1 MLGFDGAPPP
11 TTMPAMTAT
20 LQGISSMATRQVLAE
35 LAAAWERSSGQRVAI
50 ESVGGV
56 DAARRVAAG
65 EAFDFVVLARDAIEK
80 LMAGGQ
86 VVPGT
91 RVDLVD
97 SGVAIAVRAGAPH
110 PDVASEDALRR
121 AVLAAPTVGYST
133 GPSGVA
139 LVKLFERWGVA
150 QQLQGRLV
158 QAPPGVPV
166 GALVARGEVA
176 LGFQQLSELIHLE
189 GIELVGPM
197 PAAVQITTTFSGA
210 LCQTSPQG
218 DAVRAMLAFMAA
230 PDAAAAKRRNG
241 MEPAEHEEDEQ

>member
-1 MLGFDGAPPP
+1 
-11 TTMPAMTAT
+11 
-20 LQGISSMATRQVLAE
+20 MATRQVLGE
-35 LAAAWERSSGQRVAI
+35 LAQAREQRSGQPVQV

-65 EAFDFVVLARDAIEK
+65 EAFDFVVLASDAIDK
-80 LMAGGQ
+80 LVAGGQ
-86 VVPGT
+86 AVAGS

-97 SGVAIAVRAGAPH
+97 SGVAIAVQAGAPR
-110 PDVASEDALRR
+110 PDIGSEDALRR
-121 AVLAAPTVGYST
+121 AVLAAASVGYST

-139 LVKLFERWGVA
+139 LVKLFERWGIA
-150 QQLQGRLV
+150 QELQGRLV

-189 GIELVGPM
+189 GITVVGPM
-197 PAAVQITTTFSGA
+197 PAAVQIKTIFSGA
-210 LCQTSPQG
+210 LCTVSTQP

-230 PDAAAAKRRNG
+230 PEADAAKRRNG
-241 MEPAEHEEDEQ
+241 MEPA

>member
-1 MLGFDGAPPP
+1 
-11 TTMPAMTAT
+11 
-20 LQGISSMATRQVLAE
+20 MATRQVLGE
-35 LAAAWERSSGQRVAI
+35 LAQAWVQRSARPVRL

-65 EAFDFVVLARDAIEK
+65 EAFDFVVLASDAIDK
-80 LMAGGQ
+80 LVAGGQ
-86 VVPGT
+86 AVAGS

-97 SGVAIAVRAGAPH
+97 SGVAIAVQAGAPR
-110 PDVASEDALRR
+110 PDIASEDALRR

-139 LVKLFERWGVA
+139 LVKLFERWGIA
-150 QQLQGRLV
+150 QELQGRLV

-189 GIELVGPM
+189 GLAVVGPM
-197 PAAVQITTTFSGA
+197 PPAVQIKTIFSGA
-210 LCQTSPQG
+210 LCTAATQP
-218 DAVRAMLAFMAA
+218 DAVRALLAFMAS
-230 PDAAAAKRRNG
+230 PDADAAKRRNG
-241 MEPAEHEEDEQ
+241 MEPA